1 MYGVLLR
8 GAEGEN
14 YSTPR
19 AGSQQPVPAVTLSAM
34 DAPLGTIREIGAAFR
49 RGETTPTALV
59 ERCFARIDALD
70 PTLHA
75 FLRLTRDR
83 AFEEAAIAETAL
95 RAGVDS
101 GPLQGIPYAAKE
113 LFDVQGEPSTAGTRI
128 LEHRIARDDAE
139 AVRRL
144 QGAGMALVGKTHTVQ
159 LAYGMV
165 GVNNDQGTPRN
176 PWSRVPHATGGSS
189 SGSAAAVAAGLVPMA
204 LGTDTGGSV
213 RVPAALCGVVG
224 LKTTVGQV
232 SRAGVHALSWTLD
245 SVGPIAR
252 TVEDA
257 ALAYQE
263 LQGADSRDEATSRA
277 APRDVMAGLGEGVR
291 GLRLRFAETLFFHD
305 LDPEVERA
313 VRVTGQVFR
322 SLGADVDSMEVPEIA
337 EAWTLPNRALLIAS
351 EGIAVN
357 RELFDEHFKE
367 LDPIV
372 ALRMAPGREL
382 QAVDYLILLRRIAEL
397 RDRLLTRL
405 RGVDAL
411 LVPAA
416 MVPARPLEGL
426 DAPTQEYF
434 DYNLK
439 LNRNAGL
446 GNLLDLCGVS
456 VPCGFTA
463 EGLPIGLLVYAAPF
477 REDLALR
484 IAYAYEQAAAWP
496 PRVPDLSWALTPT
509 IPAT

>member
-1 MYGVLLR
+1 
-8 GAEGEN
+8 
-14 YSTPR
+14 
-19 AGSQQPVPAVTLSAM
+19 M
-34 DAPLGTIREIGAAFR
+34 DSPLGTIREIGASFR
-49 RGETTPTALV
+49 RGAVSPTALV
-59 ERCFARIDALD
+59 ERCFARIDAID
-70 PTLHA
+70 PALHS

-83 AFEEAAIAETAL
+83 ALGEARAAEAAL
-95 RAGVDS
+95 RAGVDT

-113 LFDVQGEPSTAGTRI
+113 LFDVRGEPSTGGTHL

-144 QGAGMALVGKTHTVQ
+144 ASAGMALIGKTHTVQ

-189 SGSAAAVAAGLVPMA
+189 SGSAVAVAAGFVPMA

-232 SRAGVHALSWTLD
+232 SRAGVHPLSWTLD
-245 SVGPIAR
+245 SVGPITR

-257 ALAYQE
+257 ALVYQE
-263 LQGADSRDEATSRA
+263 LQGADSRDDATSRA
-277 APRDVMAGLGEGVR
+277 APRDVLSTLEDGVG
-291 GLRLRFAETLFFHD
+291 GLRIRFAETLFFHD
-305 LDPEVERA
+305 LDPDVERA
-313 VRVTGQVFR
+313 VRDTGEVFR

-337 EAWTLPNRALLIAS
+337 EAWTLPKRALLVAS
-351 EGIAVN
+351 EGIAAN
-357 RELFDEHFKE
+357 RKLFDEHFHE

-382 QAVDYLILLRRIAEL
+382 EGADYLILLRSIAEL
-397 RDRLLTRL
+397 RDRLQQRL

-411 LVPAA
+411 LVPTA

-426 DAPTQEYF
+426 DKPTQDYF

-446 GNLLDLCGVS
+446 GNLLGLCGVS

-463 EGLPIGLLVYAAPF
+463 LGLPIGLMVYAAPF

-484 IAYAYEQAAAWP
+484 VARAYERAAAWP
-496 PRVPDLSWALTPT
+496 PRVPDLFWAVTPT
-509 IPAT
+509 LPTP

>member
-1 MYGVLLR
+1 
-8 GAEGEN
+8 
-14 YSTPR
+14 
-19 AGSQQPVPAVTLSAM
+19 M
-34 DAPLGTIREIGAAFR
+34 DSPLGTIREIGASFR
-49 RGETTPTALV
+49 RGAVSPTALV
-59 ERCFARIDALD
+59 ERCFARIDAID
-70 PTLHA
+70 PALHS

-83 AFEEAAIAETAL
+83 ALGEARAAEAAL
-95 RAGVDS
+95 RAGVDT

-113 LFDVQGEPSTAGTRI
+113 LFDVRGEPSTGGTHL

-144 QGAGMALVGKTHTVQ
+144 ASAGMALVGKTHTVQ

-189 SGSAAAVAAGLVPMA
+189 SGSAVAVAAGFVPMA

-232 SRAGVHALSWTLD
+232 SRAGVHPLSWTLD
-245 SVGPIAR
+245 SVGPITR

-257 ALAYQE
+257 ALVYQE
-263 LQGADSRDEATSRA
+263 LQGADSRDDATSRA
-277 APRDVMAGLGEGVR
+277 APRDVLSTLEDGVG
-291 GLRLRFAETLFFHD
+291 GLRIRFAETLFFHD
-305 LDPEVERA
+305 LDPDVERA
-313 VRVTGQVFR
+313 VRDTGEVFR
-322 SLGADVDSMEVPEIA
+322 SLGADIDSMEVPEIA
-337 EAWTLPNRALLIAS
+337 EAWTLPKRALLVAS
-351 EGIAVN
+351 EGIAAN
-357 RELFDEHFKE
+357 RKLFDEHFHE

-382 QAVDYLILLRRIAEL
+382 EGADYLILLRSIAEL
-397 RDRLLTRL
+397 RDRLQQRL

-411 LVPAA
+411 LVPTA

-426 DAPTQEYF
+426 DKPTQDYF

-446 GNLLDLCGVS
+446 GNLLGLCGVS

-463 EGLPIGLLVYAAPF
+463 LGLPIGLMVYAAPF

-484 IAYAYEQAAAWP
+484 VAHAYERAAAWP
-496 PRVPDLSWALTPT
+496 PRVPDLFWAVTPT
-509 IPAT
+509 LPTP

>member
-1 MYGVLLR
+1 
-8 GAEGEN
+8 
-14 YSTPR
+14 
-19 AGSQQPVPAVTLSAM
+19 M
-34 DAPLGTIREIGAAFR
+34 DSPLGTIREIGASFR
-49 RGETTPTALV
+49 RGAVSPTALV
-59 ERCFARIDALD
+59 ERCFARIDAND
-70 PTLHA
+70 PALHS

-83 AFEEAAIAETAL
+83 ALGEARAAEAAL
-95 RAGVDS
+95 RAGVDT

-113 LFDVQGEPSTAGTRI
+113 LFDVRGEPSTGGTHL

-144 QGAGMALVGKTHTVQ
+144 ASAGMALIGKTHTVQ

-189 SGSAAAVAAGLVPMA
+189 SGSAVAVAAGFVPMA

-245 SVGPIAR
+245 SVGPITR

-257 ALAYQE
+257 ALVYQE
-263 LQGADSRDEATSRA
+263 LQGADSRDDATSRA
-277 APRDVMAGLGEGVR
+277 APRDVLSTLEDGVG
-291 GLRLRFAETLFFHD
+291 GLRIRFAETLFFHD
-305 LDPEVERA
+305 LDPDVERA
-313 VRVTGQVFR
+313 VRDTGEVFR
-322 SLGADVDSMEVPEIA
+322 SLGADIDSMEVPEIA
-337 EAWTLPNRALLIAS
+337 EAWTLPKRALLVAS
-351 EGIAVN
+351 EGIAAN
-357 RELFDEHFKE
+357 RKLFDEHFHE

-382 QAVDYLILLRRIAEL
+382 EGADYLILLRSIAEL
-397 RDRLLTRL
+397 RDRLQQRL

-411 LVPAA
+411 LVPTA

-426 DAPTQEYF
+426 DKPTQDYF

-446 GNLLDLCGVS
+446 GNLLGLCGVS

-463 EGLPIGLLVYAAPF
+463 LGLPIGLMVYAAPF

-484 IAYAYEQAAAWP
+484 VAHAYERAAAWP
-496 PRVPDLSWALTPT
+496 PRVPDLSWAVTPT
-509 IPAT
+509 LPTL

>member
-1 MYGVLLR
+1 
-8 GAEGEN
+8 
-14 YSTPR
+14 
-19 AGSQQPVPAVTLSAM
+19 M
-34 DAPLGTIREIGAAFR
+34 DSPLGTIREIGASFR
-49 RGETTPTALV
+49 RGAVSPTALV
-59 ERCFARIDALD
+59 ERCFARIDAID
-70 PTLHA
+70 PALHS

-83 AFEEAAIAETAL
+83 ALGEARAAEAAL
-95 RAGVDS
+95 RAGVDT

-113 LFDVQGEPSTAGTRI
+113 LFDVRGEPSTGGTHL

-144 QGAGMALVGKTHTVQ
+144 ASAGMALVGKTHTVQ

-189 SGSAAAVAAGLVPMA
+189 SGSAVAVAAGFVPMA

-232 SRAGVHALSWTLD
+232 SRAGVHPLSWTLD
-245 SVGPIAR
+245 SVGPITR

-257 ALAYQE
+257 ALVYQE
-263 LQGADSRDEATSRA
+263 LQGADSRDDATSRA
-277 APRDVMAGLGEGVR
+277 APRDVLSTLEDGVG
-291 GLRLRFAETLFFHD
+291 GLRIRFAETLFFHD
-305 LDPEVERA
+305 LDPDVERA
-313 VRVTGQVFR
+313 VRDTGEVFR
-322 SLGADVDSMEVPEIA
+322 SLGADIDSMEVPEIA
-337 EAWTLPNRALLIAS
+337 EAWTLPKRALLVAS
-351 EGIAVN
+351 EGIAAN
-357 RELFDEHFKE
+357 RKLFDEHFHE

-382 QAVDYLILLRRIAEL
+382 EGADYLILLRSIAEL
-397 RDRLLTRL
+397 RDRLQQRL

-411 LVPAA
+411 LVPTA

-426 DAPTQEYF
+426 DKPTQDYF

-446 GNLLDLCGVS
+446 GNLLGLCGVS

-463 EGLPIGLLVYAAPF
+463 LGLPIGLMVYAAPF

-484 IAYAYEQAAAWP
+484 VAHAYERAAAWP
-496 PRVPDLSWALTPT
+496 PRVPDLSWAVTPT
-509 IPAT
+509 LPTP

>member
-1 MYGVLLR
+1 
-8 GAEGEN
+8 
-14 YSTPR
+14 
-19 AGSQQPVPAVTLSAM
+19 M
-34 DAPLGTIREIGAAFR
+34 DSPLGTIREIGASFR
-49 RGETTPTALV
+49 RGAVSPTALV
-59 ERCFARIDALD
+59 ERCFARIDAID
-70 PTLHA
+70 PALHS

-83 AFEEAAIAETAL
+83 ALGEARAAEAAL
-95 RAGVDS
+95 RAGVDT

-113 LFDVQGEPSTAGTRI
+113 LFDVRGEPSTGGTHL

-144 QGAGMALVGKTHTVQ
+144 ASAGMALIGKTHTVQ

-189 SGSAAAVAAGLVPMA
+189 SGSAVAVAAGFVPMA

-245 SVGPIAR
+245 SVGPITR

-257 ALAYQE
+257 ALVYQE
-263 LQGADSRDEATSRA
+263 LQGADSRDDATSRA
-277 APRDVMAGLGEGVR
+277 APRDVLSTLEDGVG
-291 GLRLRFAETLFFHD
+291 GLRIRFAETLFFHD
-305 LDPEVERA
+305 LDPDVERA
-313 VRVTGQVFR
+313 VRDTGEVFR
-322 SLGADVDSMEVPEIA
+322 SLGADIDSMEVPEIA
-337 EAWTLPNRALLIAS
+337 EAWTLPKRALLVAS
-351 EGIAVN
+351 EGIAAN
-357 RELFDEHFKE
+357 RKLFDEHFHE

-382 QAVDYLILLRRIAEL
+382 EGADYLILLRSIAEL
-397 RDRLLTRL
+397 RDRLQQRL

-411 LVPAA
+411 LVPTA

-426 DAPTQEYF
+426 DKPTQDYF

-446 GNLLDLCGVS
+446 GNLLGLCGVS

-463 EGLPIGLLVYAAPF
+463 LGLPIGLMVYAAPF

-484 IAYAYEQAAAWP
+484 VAHAYERAAAWP
-496 PRVPDLSWALTPT
+496 PRVPDLSWAVTPT
-509 IPAT
+509 LPTP

>member
-1 MYGVLLR
+1 
-8 GAEGEN
+8 
-14 YSTPR
+14 
-19 AGSQQPVPAVTLSAM
+19 M
-34 DAPLGTIREIGAAFR
+34 DSPLGTIREIGASFR
-49 RGETTPTALV
+49 RGAVSPTALV
-59 ERCFARIDALD
+59 ERCFARIDAID
-70 PTLHA
+70 PALHS

-83 AFEEAAIAETAL
+83 ALGEARAAEAAL
-95 RAGVDS
+95 RAGVDT

-113 LFDVQGEPSTAGTRI
+113 LFDVRGEPSTGGTHL

-144 QGAGMALVGKTHTVQ
+144 ASAGMALVGKTHTVQ

-189 SGSAAAVAAGLVPMA
+189 SGSAVAVAAGFVPMA

-245 SVGPIAR
+245 SVGPITR

-257 ALAYQE
+257 ALVYQE
-263 LQGADSRDEATSRA
+263 LQGADSRDDATSRA
-277 APRDVMAGLGEGVR
+277 APRDVLSTLEDGVG
-291 GLRLRFAETLFFHD
+291 GLRIRFAETLFFHD
-305 LDPEVERA
+305 LDPDVERA
-313 VRVTGQVFR
+313 VRDTGEVFR
-322 SLGADVDSMEVPEIA
+322 SLGADIDSMEVPEIA
-337 EAWTLPNRALLIAS
+337 EAWTLPKRALLVAS
-351 EGIAVN
+351 EGIAAN
-357 RELFDEHFKE
+357 RKLFDEHFHE

-382 QAVDYLILLRRIAEL
+382 EGADYLILLRSIAEL
-397 RDRLLTRL
+397 RDRLQQRL

-411 LVPAA
+411 LVPTA

-426 DAPTQEYF
+426 DKPTQDYF

-446 GNLLDLCGVS
+446 GNLLGLCGVS

-463 EGLPIGLLVYAAPF
+463 LGLPIGLMVYAAPF

-484 IAYAYEQAAAWP
+484 VARAYERAAAWP
-496 PRVPDLSWALTPT
+496 PRVPDLFWAVTPT
-509 IPAT
+509 LPTP

>member
-1 MYGVLLR
+1 
-8 GAEGEN
+8 
-14 YSTPR
+14 
-19 AGSQQPVPAVTLSAM
+19 M
-34 DAPLGTIREIGAAFR
+34 DSPLGTIREIGASFR
-49 RGETTPTALV
+49 RGAVSPTALV
-59 ERCFARIDALD
+59 ERCFARIDAID
-70 PTLHA
+70 PALHS

-83 AFEEAAIAETAL
+83 ALGEARAAEAAL
-95 RAGVDS
+95 RAGVDT

-113 LFDVQGEPSTAGTRI
+113 LFDVRGEPSTGGTHL

-144 QGAGMALVGKTHTVQ
+144 ASAGMALIGKTHTVQ

-176 PWSRVPHATGGSS
+176 PWSRVPRATGGSS
-189 SGSAAAVAAGLVPMA
+189 SGSAVAVAAGFVPMA

-245 SVGPIAR
+245 SVGPITR

-257 ALAYQE
+257 ALVYQE
-263 LQGADSRDEATSRA
+263 LQGADSRDDATSRA
-277 APRDVMAGLGEGVR
+277 APRDVLSTLEDGVG
-291 GLRLRFAETLFFHD
+291 GLRIRFAETLFFHD
-305 LDPEVERA
+305 LDPDVERA
-313 VRVTGQVFR
+313 VRDTGEVFR
-322 SLGADVDSMEVPEIA
+322 SLGADIDSMEVPEIA
-337 EAWTLPNRALLIAS
+337 EAWTLPKRALLVAS
-351 EGIAVN
+351 EGIAAN
-357 RELFDEHFKE
+357 RKLFDEHFHE

-382 QAVDYLILLRRIAEL
+382 EGADYLILLRSIAEL
-397 RDRLLTRL
+397 RDRLQQRL

-411 LVPAA
+411 LVPTA

-426 DAPTQEYF
+426 DKPTQDYF

-446 GNLLDLCGVS
+446 GNLLGLCGVS

-463 EGLPIGLLVYAAPF
+463 LGLPIGLMVYAAPF

-484 IAYAYEQAAAWP
+484 VAHAYERAAAWP
-496 PRVPDLSWALTPT
+496 PRVPDLSWAVTPT
-509 IPAT
+509 LPTP

>member
-1 MYGVLLR
+1 
-8 GAEGEN
+8 
-14 YSTPR
+14 
-19 AGSQQPVPAVTLSAM
+19 M
-34 DAPLGTIREIGAAFR
+34 DSPIGTIREIGAAFR
-49 RGETTPTALV
+49 RGAISPTAVV
-59 ERCFARIDALD
+59 ERCFARIDAID
-70 PTLHA
+70 PALRS

-83 AFEEAAIAETAL
+83 ALEEARVAEAAL
-95 RAGVDS
+95 RAGVDM

-113 LFDVQGEPSTAGTRI
+113 LFDVAGEPSTAGTH
-128 LEHRIARDDAE
+128 LLAHRIAREDAE

-144 QGAGMALVGKTHTVQ
+144 ASAGMALLGKTHTVQ

-189 SGSAAAVAAGLVPMA
+189 SGSAAAVAAGLVPVA

-232 SRAGVHALSWTLD
+232 SRAGVHTLSWTLD

-257 ALAYQE
+257 ALVYQE
-263 LQGADSRDEATSRA
+263 LQGADSRDSATSHGASRN
-277 APRDVMAGLGEGVR
+277 VLSSLEEGVR

-305 LDPEVERA
+305 VDPEVERA
-313 VRVTGQVFR
+313 VRDTGEVFR
-322 SLGADVDSMEVPEIA
+322 SLGADVASMEVPEIA
-337 EAWTLPNRALLIAS
+337 EAWTLPKRALLIAS

-357 RELFDEHFKE
+357 RQLFDEHFDE
-367 LDPIV
+367 LDPVV

-382 QAVDYLILLRRIAEL
+382 AAVDYLILLRSIAEL
-397 RDRLLTRL
+397 RDRILTRL
-405 RGVDAL
+405 HGIDAL
-411 LVPAA
+411 LVPTA

-426 DAPTQEYF
+426 SAPTQEYF

-446 GNLLDLCGVS
+446 GNLLDLCGIS
-456 VPCGFTA
+456 VPCGLTK
-463 EGLPIGLLVYAAPF
+463 EGLPIGLMIYAAPF

-484 IAYAYEQAAAWP
+484 IAHAYERGAPWRARMA
-496 PRVPDLSWALTPT
+496 DLSWALAPT
-509 IPAT
+509 LPTT

>member
-1 MYGVLLR
+1 
-8 GAEGEN
+8 
-14 YSTPR
+14 
-19 AGSQQPVPAVTLSAM
+19 M
-34 DAPLGTIREIGAAFR
+34 DSPIGTIREIGAALR
-49 RGETTPTALV
+49 RGEISPTAVV
-59 ERCFARIDALD
+59 EQCFARIDAID
-70 PTLHA
+70 PALKS
-75 FLRLTRDR
+75 FLRRTRDR
-83 AFEEAAIAETAL
+83 ALEEARVAEAAL
-95 RAGVDS
+95 RAGVDT

-113 LFDVQGEPSTAGTRI
+113 LFDVAGEPSTAGTH
-128 LEHRIARDDAE
+128 LLGHRIARDDAE

-144 QGAGMALVGKTHTVQ
+144 ASAGMVLLGKTHTVQ

-176 PWSRVPHATGGSS
+176 PWSRVPYATGGSS
-189 SGSAAAVAAGLVPMA
+189 SGSAAAVAAGFVPMA

-213 RVPAALCGVVG
+213 RVPASLCGVVG

-232 SRAGVHALSWTLD
+232 SRAGVHTLSWTLD

-257 ALAYQE
+257 ALVYQE
-263 LQGADSRDEATSRA
+263 LQGADSRDSATSHA
-277 APRDVMAGLGEGVR
+277 APRDVMSSLAEGVR

-313 VRVTGQVFR
+313 VRDTGEVFR

-337 EAWTLPNRALLIAS
+337 DAWTLPKRALLIAS

-357 RELFDEHFKE
+357 RQLFDEHFDE
-367 LDPIV
+367 LDPVV
-372 ALRMAPGREL
+372 AIRMAPGREL
-382 QAVDYLILLRRIAEL
+382 AAVDYLILLRSVADL
-397 RDRLLTRL
+397 RERLLTRL
-405 RGVDAL
+405 HGIDAL
-411 LVPAA
+411 LVPTA
-416 MVPARPLEGL
+416 MAPARPLDGL
-426 DAPTQEYF
+426 DKPTQDYF

-463 EGLPIGLLVYAAPF
+463 AGLPIGLMVYAAPF

-484 IAYAYEQAAAWP
+484 IAHAYEQAAAWP
-496 PRVPDLSWALTPT
+496 PRVPDLAWALAPT
-509 IPAT
+509 APIV

>member
-1 MYGVLLR
+1 
-8 GAEGEN
+8 
-14 YSTPR
+14 
-19 AGSQQPVPAVTLSAM
+19 M
-34 DAPLGTIREIGAAFR
+34 DSPLGTIREIGASFR
-49 RGETTPTALV
+49 RGAISPTALV
-59 ERCFARIDALD
+59 ERCFARIDAID
-70 PTLHA
+70 PALHS

-83 AFEEAAIAETAL
+83 ALGEARAAEAAL
-95 RAGVDS
+95 RAGVDT

-113 LFDVQGEPSTAGTRI
+113 LFDVRGEPSTGGTHL

-144 QGAGMALVGKTHTVQ
+144 ASAGMALIGKTHTVQ

-189 SGSAAAVAAGLVPMA
+189 SGSAVAVAAGFVPMA

-232 SRAGVHALSWTLD
+232 SRAGVHPLSWTLD
-245 SVGPIAR
+245 SVGPITR

-257 ALAYQE
+257 ALVYQE
-263 LQGADSRDEATSRA
+263 LQGADSRDDPTSRA
-277 APRDVMAGLGEGVR
+277 APRDVLSTLEDGVG
-291 GLRLRFAETLFFHD
+291 GLRIRFAETLFFHD
-305 LDPEVERA
+305 LDPDVERA
-313 VRVTGQVFR
+313 VRDTGEVFR
-322 SLGADVDSMEVPEIA
+322 SLGADIDSMEVPEIA
-337 EAWTLPNRALLIAS
+337 EAWTLPKRALLVAS
-351 EGIAVN
+351 EGIAAN
-357 RELFDEHFKE
+357 RKLFDEHFHE

-382 QAVDYLILLRRIAEL
+382 EGADYLILLRSIAEL
-397 RDRLLTRL
+397 RDRLQQRL

-411 LVPAA
+411 LVPTA

-426 DAPTQEYF
+426 DKPTQDYF

-446 GNLLDLCGVS
+446 GNLLGLCGVS

-463 EGLPIGLLVYAAPF
+463 LGLPIGLMVYAAPF

-484 IAYAYEQAAAWP
+484 VAHAYERAAAWP
-496 PRVPDLSWALTPT
+496 PRVPDLSWAVTPT
-509 IPAT
+509 LPTP

>member
-1 MYGVLLR
+1 
-8 GAEGEN
+8 
-14 YSTPR
+14 
-19 AGSQQPVPAVTLSAM
+19 M
-34 DAPLGTIREIGAAFR
+34 DSPIGTIREIGAAFR
-49 RGETTPTALV
+49 RGAISPTAVV
-59 ERCFARIDALD
+59 ERCFARIDAID
-70 PTLHA
+70 PALRS

-83 AFEEAAIAETAL
+83 ALEEARVAEAAL
-95 RAGVDS
+95 RAGVDM

-113 LFDVQGEPSTAGTRI
+113 LFDVAGEPSTAGTH
-128 LEHRIARDDAE
+128 LLAHRIAREDAE

-144 QGAGMALVGKTHTVQ
+144 ASAGMALLGKTHTVQ

-189 SGSAAAVAAGLVPMA
+189 SGSAAAVAAGLVPVA

-232 SRAGVHALSWTLD
+232 SRAGVHTLSWTLD

-257 ALAYQE
+257 ALVYQE
-263 LQGADSRDEATSRA
+263 LQGADSRDSATSHA
-277 APRDVMAGLGEGVR
+277 ASRNVLSSLEEGVR

-305 LDPEVERA
+305 VDPEVERA
-313 VRVTGQVFR
+313 VRDTGEVFR
-322 SLGADVDSMEVPEIA
+322 SLGADVASMEVPEIA
-337 EAWTLPNRALLIAS
+337 EAWTLPKRALLIAS

-357 RELFDEHFKE
+357 RQLFDEHFDE
-367 LDPIV
+367 LDPVV

-382 QAVDYLILLRRIAEL
+382 AAVDYLILLRSIAEL
-397 RDRLLTRL
+397 RDRILTRL
-405 RGVDAL
+405 HGIDAL
-411 LVPAA
+411 LVPTA

-426 DAPTQEYF
+426 SAPTQEYF

-446 GNLLDLCGVS
+446 GNLLDLCGIS
-456 VPCGFTA
+456 VPCGLTK
-463 EGLPIGLLVYAAPF
+463 EGLPIGLMIYAAPF

-484 IAYAYEQAAAWP
+484 IAHAYERGAPWRARMA
-496 PRVPDLSWALTPT
+496 DLSWALAPT
-509 IPAT
+509 LPTT

>member
-1 MYGVLLR
+1 
-8 GAEGEN
+8 
-14 YSTPR
+14 
-19 AGSQQPVPAVTLSAM
+19 M
-34 DAPLGTIREIGAAFR
+34 DSGLGTIREIGGSFR
-49 RGETTPTALV
+49 RGEITPTALV
-59 ERCFARIDALD
+59 ERCLARIAETD
-70 PTLHA
+70 PAIHS

-83 AFEEAAIAETAL
+83 ALEEARAAETAL
-95 RAGVDS
+95 KAGVDT

-113 LFDVQGEPSTAGTRI
+113 LFDVLGEPSSAGTHL

-144 QGAGMALVGKTHTVQ
+144 ASAGMALLGKTHTVQ

-189 SGSAAAVAAGLVPMA
+189 SGSAAAVAAGFVPMA

-232 SRAGVHALSWTLD
+232 SRAGVHTLSWTLD

-257 ALAYQE
+257 ALVYQE
-263 LQGADSRDEATSRA
+263 LQGADSRDSATSRA
-277 APRDVMAGLGEGVR
+277 APRDVLSGLADGVR
-291 GLRLRFAETLFFHD
+291 GLRIRFAETLFFHD

-313 VRVTGQVFR
+313 VRGTGEVFR
-322 SLGADVDSMEVPEIA
+322 SLGADVASMEVPEVA
-337 EAWTLPNRALLIAS
+337 EAWTLPKRALLIAS

-357 RELFDEHFKE
+357 RELFDEHFHE

-382 QAVDYLILLRRIAEL
+382 AAVDYLILLRSIADL
-397 RDRLLTRL
+397 RDRLHTRL
-405 RGVDAL
+405 HGVDAL
-411 LVPAA
+411 LVPTA

-426 DAPTQEYF
+426 NAPTQDYF

-456 VPCGFTA
+456 VPCGFTR
-463 EGLPIGLLVYAAPF
+463 EGLPIGLLIYAAPF

-484 IAYAYEQAAAWP
+484 IAHAYERAAAWP
-496 PRVPDLSWALTPT
+496 PQVPDLSWALAPT
-509 IPAT
+509 LPTS

>member
-1 MYGVLLR
+1 
-8 GAEGEN
+8 
-14 YSTPR
+14 
-19 AGSQQPVPAVTLSAM
+19 M
-34 DAPLGTIREIGAAFR
+34 DSPLGTIREIGASFR
-49 RGETTPTALV
+49 RGAVSPTALV
-59 ERCFARIDALD
+59 ERCFARIDAID
-70 PTLHA
+70 PALHS

-83 AFEEAAIAETAL
+83 ALGEARAAEAAL
-95 RAGVDS
+95 RASVDT

-113 LFDVQGEPSTAGTRI
+113 LFDVRGEPSTGGTHL

-144 QGAGMALVGKTHTVQ
+144 ASAGMALIGKTHTVQ

-176 PWSRVPHATGGSS
+176 PWSRVPRATGGSS
-189 SGSAAAVAAGLVPMA
+189 SGSAVAVAAGFVPMA

-245 SVGPIAR
+245 SVGPITR

-257 ALAYQE
+257 ALVYQE
-263 LQGADSRDEATSRA
+263 LQGADSRDDATSRA
-277 APRDVMAGLGEGVR
+277 APRDVLSTLEDGVG
-291 GLRLRFAETLFFHD
+291 GLRIRFAETLFFHD
-305 LDPEVERA
+305 LDPDVERA
-313 VRVTGQVFR
+313 VRDTGEVFR
-322 SLGADVDSMEVPEIA
+322 SLGADIDSMEVPEIA
-337 EAWTLPNRALLIAS
+337 EAWTLPKRALLVAS
-351 EGIAVN
+351 EGIAAN
-357 RELFDEHFKE
+357 RKLFDEHFHE

-382 QAVDYLILLRRIAEL
+382 EGADYLILLRSIAEL
-397 RDRLLTRL
+397 RDRLQQRL

-411 LVPAA
+411 LVPTA

-426 DAPTQEYF
+426 DKPTQDYF

-446 GNLLDLCGVS
+446 GNLLGLCGVS

-463 EGLPIGLLVYAAPF
+463 LGLPIGLMVYAAPF

-484 IAYAYEQAAAWP
+484 VAHAYERAAAWP
-496 PRVPDLSWALTPT
+496 PRVPDLSWAVTPT
-509 IPAT
+509 LPTP

>member
-1 MYGVLLR
+1 
-8 GAEGEN
+8 
-14 YSTPR
+14 
-19 AGSQQPVPAVTLSAM
+19 M
-34 DAPLGTIREIGAAFR
+34 DSPLGTIREIGASFR
-49 RGETTPTALV
+49 RGAISPTALV
-59 ERCFARIDALD
+59 ERCFARIDAID
-70 PTLHA
+70 PALHS

-83 AFEEAAIAETAL
+83 ALGEARAAEAAL
-95 RAGVDS
+95 RASVDTS
-101 GPLQGIPYAAKE
+101 PLQGIPYAAKE
-113 LFDVQGEPSTAGTRI
+113 LFDVRGEPSTGGTHL

-144 QGAGMALVGKTHTVQ
+144 ASAGMALVGKTHTVQ

-189 SGSAAAVAAGLVPMA
+189 SGSAVAVAAGFVPMA

-245 SVGPIAR
+245 SVGPITR

-257 ALAYQE
+257 ALVYQE
-263 LQGADSRDEATSRA
+263 LQGADSRDDATSRA
-277 APRDVMAGLGEGVR
+277 APRDVLSTLEDGVG
-291 GLRLRFAETLFFHD
+291 GLRIRFAETLFFHD
-305 LDPEVERA
+305 LDPDVERA
-313 VRVTGQVFR
+313 VRDTGEVFR

-337 EAWTLPNRALLIAS
+337 EAWTLPKRALLVAS
-351 EGIAVN
+351 EGIAAN
-357 RELFDEHFKE
+357 RKLFDEHFHE

-382 QAVDYLILLRRIAEL
+382 EGADYLILLRSIAEL
-397 RDRLLTRL
+397 RDRLQQRL

-411 LVPAA
+411 LVPTA

-426 DAPTQEYF
+426 DKPTQDYF

-446 GNLLDLCGVS
+446 GNLLGLCGVS

-463 EGLPIGLLVYAAPF
+463 LGLPIGLMVYAAPF

-484 IAYAYEQAAAWP
+484 VARAYERAAAWP
-496 PRVPDLSWALTPT
+496 PRVPDLFWAVTPT
-509 IPAT
+509 LPTP

>member
-1 MYGVLLR
+1 
-8 GAEGEN
+8 
-14 YSTPR
+14 
-19 AGSQQPVPAVTLSAM
+19 M
-34 DAPLGTIREIGAAFR
+34 DSPLGTIREIGASFR
-49 RGETTPTALV
+49 RGAISPTALV
-59 ERCFARIDALD
+59 ERCFARIDAID
-70 PTLHA
+70 PALHS

-83 AFEEAAIAETAL
+83 ALGEARAAEAAL
-95 RAGVDS
+95 RAGVDT

-113 LFDVQGEPSTAGTRI
+113 LFDVRDEPSTGGTHL
-128 LEHRIARDDAE
+128 LEHRVARDDAE

-144 QGAGMALVGKTHTVQ
+144 ASAGMALVGKTHTVQ

-189 SGSAAAVAAGLVPMA
+189 SGSAVAVAAGFVPMA

-245 SVGPIAR
+245 SVGPITR

-257 ALAYQE
+257 ALVYQE
-263 LQGADSRDEATSRA
+263 LQGADSRDDATSRA
-277 APRDVMAGLGEGVR
+277 APRDVLSTLEDGVG
-291 GLRLRFAETLFFHD
+291 GLRIRFAETLFFHD
-305 LDPEVERA
+305 LDPDVERA
-313 VRVTGQVFR
+313 VRDTGEVFR

-337 EAWTLPNRALLIAS
+337 EAWTLPKRALLVAS
-351 EGIAVN
+351 EGIAAN
-357 RELFDEHFKE
+357 RKLFDEHFHE

-382 QAVDYLILLRRIAEL
+382 EGADYLILLRSIAEL
-397 RDRLLTRL
+397 RDRLQQRL

-411 LVPAA
+411 LVPTA

-426 DAPTQEYF
+426 DKPTQDYF

-446 GNLLDLCGVS
+446 GNLLGLCGVS

-463 EGLPIGLLVYAAPF
+463 LGLPIGLMVYALPF

-484 IAYAYEQAAAWP
+484 VAHAYERAAAWP
-496 PRVPDLSWALTPT
+496 PRVPDLSWAVTPT
-509 IPAT
+509 PPTP

>member
-1 MYGVLLR
+1 
-8 GAEGEN
+8 
-14 YSTPR
+14 
-19 AGSQQPVPAVTLSAM
+19 M
-34 DAPLGTIREIGAAFR
+34 DSPLGTIREIGASFR
-49 RGETTPTALV
+49 RGAVSPTALV
-59 ERCFARIDALD
+59 ERCFARIDAID
-70 PTLHA
+70 PALHS

-83 AFEEAAIAETAL
+83 ALGEARAAEAAL
-95 RAGVDS
+95 RAGVDT

-113 LFDVQGEPSTAGTRI
+113 LFDVRGEPSTGGTHL

-144 QGAGMALVGKTHTVQ
+144 ASAGMALIGKTHTVQ

-176 PWSRVPHATGGSS
+176 PWSRVPRATGGSS
-189 SGSAAAVAAGLVPMA
+189 SGSAVAVAAGFVPMA

-245 SVGPIAR
+245 SVGPITR

-257 ALAYQE
+257 ALVYQE
-263 LQGADSRDEATSRA
+263 LQGADSRDDATSRA
-277 APRDVMAGLGEGVR
+277 APRDVLSTLEDGVG
-291 GLRLRFAETLFFHD
+291 GLRIRFAETLFFHD
-305 LDPEVERA
+305 LDPDVERA
-313 VRVTGQVFR
+313 VRDTGEVFR

-337 EAWTLPNRALLIAS
+337 EAWTLPKRALLVAS
-351 EGIAVN
+351 EGIAAN
-357 RELFDEHFKE
+357 RKLFDEHFHE

-382 QAVDYLILLRRIAEL
+382 EGADYLILLRSIAEL
-397 RDRLLTRL
+397 RDRLQQRL

-411 LVPAA
+411 LVPTA

-426 DAPTQEYF
+426 DKPTQDYF

-446 GNLLDLCGVS
+446 GNLLGLCGVS

-463 EGLPIGLLVYAAPF
+463 LGLPIGLMVYAAPF

-484 IAYAYEQAAAWP
+484 VAHAYERAAAWP
-496 PRVPDLSWALTPT
+496 PRVPDLSWAVTPT
-509 IPAT
+509 LPTP

>member
-1 MYGVLLR
+1 
-8 GAEGEN
+8 
-14 YSTPR
+14 
-19 AGSQQPVPAVTLSAM
+19 M
-34 DAPLGTIREIGAAFR
+34 DSPLGTIREIGASFR
-49 RGETTPTALV
+49 RGAISPTALV
-59 ERCFARIDALD
+59 ERCFARIDAID
-70 PTLHA
+70 PALHS

-83 AFEEAAIAETAL
+83 ALGEARAAEAAL
-95 RAGVDS
+95 RAGVDT

-113 LFDVQGEPSTAGTRI
+113 LFDVRGEPSTGGTHL

-144 QGAGMALVGKTHTVQ
+144 ASAGMALVGKTHTVQ

-189 SGSAAAVAAGLVPMA
+189 SGSAVAVAAGFVPMA

-245 SVGPIAR
+245 SVGPITR

-257 ALAYQE
+257 ALVYQE
-263 LQGADSRDEATSRA
+263 LQGADSRDDAASRA
-277 APRDVMAGLGEGVR
+277 APRDVLSTLEDGVG
-291 GLRLRFAETLFFHD
+291 GLRIRFAETLFFHD
-305 LDPEVERA
+305 LDPDVERA
-313 VRVTGQVFR
+313 VRDTGEVFR
-322 SLGADVDSMEVPEIA
+322 SLGADIDSMEVPEIA
-337 EAWTLPNRALLIAS
+337 EAWTLPKRALLVAS
-351 EGIAVN
+351 EGIAAN
-357 RELFDEHFKE
+357 RKLFDEHFHE

-382 QAVDYLILLRRIAEL
+382 EGADYLILLRSIAEL
-397 RDRLLTRL
+397 RDRLQQRL

-411 LVPAA
+411 LVPTA

-426 DAPTQEYF
+426 DKPTQDYF

-446 GNLLDLCGVS
+446 GNLLGLCGVS

-463 EGLPIGLLVYAAPF
+463 LGLPIGLMVYAAPF

-484 IAYAYEQAAAWP
+484 VAHAYERAAAWP
-496 PRVPDLSWALTPT
+496 PRVPDLFWAVTPT
-509 IPAT
+509 LPTP

>member
-1 MYGVLLR
+1 MPQACSNTRLR
-8 GAEGEN
+8 PFPG
-14 YSTPR
+14 
-19 AGSQQPVPAVTLSAM
+19 TLTAM
-34 DAPLGTIREIGAAFR
+34 DSAAPLGTIREIGASLR
-49 RGETTPTALV
+49 RGEITPTALV
-59 ERCFARIDALD
+59 ERCFARIDAID
-70 PTLHA
+70 PAIRA

-83 AFEEAAIAETAL
+83 ALEEARTAEAAL
-95 RAGVDS
+95 RAGVDL
-101 GPLQGIPYAAKE
+101 GPLHGIPYAAKE
-113 LFDVQGEPSTAGTRI
+113 LFDVRGEPSTAGTH
-128 LEHRIARDDAE
+128 LLAGRIAKEDAE

-144 QGAGMALVGKTHTVQ
+144 ASAGMTLLGKTHTVQ

-189 SGSAAAVAAGLVPMA
+189 SGSAAAVAAGLVPVA

-232 SRAGVHALSWTLD
+232 SRTGVHPLSWTLD

-263 LQGADSRDEATSRA
+263 LQGADSRDDSTDRA
-277 APRDVMAGLGEGVR
+277 APRDVLAGLEDGVR

-313 VRVTGQVFR
+313 VRATGEVFR
-322 SLGADVDSMEVPEIA
+322 SLGADVAPMEVPEIA
-337 EAWTLPNRALLIAS
+337 EAWTLPQRALLIAS

-357 RELFDEHFKE
+357 RELFDAHFDE
-367 LDPIV
+367 LDPVV
-372 ALRMAPGREL
+372 AVRMAPGRDL
-382 QAVDYLILLRRIAEL
+382 AAVDYLILLRSIVEL
-397 RDRLLTRL
+397 RARLLERL

-411 LVPAA
+411 LVPTA
-416 MVPARPLEGL
+416 MVPARPLQGL
-426 DAPTQEYF
+426 DTPSPAYF

-446 GNLLDLCGVS
+446 GNVLDLCGVS

-484 IAYAYEQAAAWP
+484 IAHAYERAAAWP
-496 PRVPDLSWALTPT
+496 PRVPDLSWAVASILPT
-509 IPAT
+509 T

>member
-1 MYGVLLR
+1 
-8 GAEGEN
+8 
-14 YSTPR
+14 
-19 AGSQQPVPAVTLSAM
+19 M
-34 DAPLGTIREIGAAFR
+34 DSPLGTIREIGASFR
-49 RGETTPTALV
+49 RGAISPTALV
-59 ERCFARIDALD
+59 ERCFARIDAID
-70 PTLHA
+70 PALHS

-83 AFEEAAIAETAL
+83 ALGEARAAEAAL
-95 RAGVDS
+95 RAGVDT

-113 LFDVQGEPSTAGTRI
+113 LFDVRGEPSTGGTHL

-144 QGAGMALVGKTHTVQ
+144 ASAGMALVGKTHTVQ

-189 SGSAAAVAAGLVPMA
+189 SGSAVAVAAGFVPMA

-245 SVGPIAR
+245 SVGPITR

-257 ALAYQE
+257 ALVYQE
-263 LQGADSRDEATSRA
+263 LQGADSRDDATSRA
-277 APRDVMAGLGEGVR
+277 APRDVLSTLEDGVG
-291 GLRLRFAETLFFHD
+291 GLRIRFAETLFFHD
-305 LDPEVERA
+305 LDPDVERA
-313 VRVTGQVFR
+313 VRDTGEVFR
-322 SLGADVDSMEVPEIA
+322 SLGADIDSMEVPEIA
-337 EAWTLPNRALLIAS
+337 EAWTLPKRALLVAS
-351 EGIAVN
+351 EGIAAN
-357 RELFDEHFKE
+357 RKLFDEHFHE

-382 QAVDYLILLRRIAEL
+382 EGADYLILLRSIAEL
-397 RDRLLTRL
+397 RDRLQQRL

-411 LVPAA
+411 LVPTA

-426 DAPTQEYF
+426 DKPTQDYF

-446 GNLLDLCGVS
+446 GNLLGLCGVS

-463 EGLPIGLLVYAAPF
+463 LGLPIGLMVYAAPF

-484 IAYAYEQAAAWP
+484 VARAYERAAAWP
-496 PRVPDLSWALTPT
+496 PRVPDLFWAVTPT
-509 IPAT
+509 LPTP